1 MRLGILVTKPEY
13 SKYFIPV
20 IAEALAR
27 GDKVTV
33 FFMDDGCFAATDPAL
48 KEFLG
53 RITVSVCDMN
63 RREREVQLPEEVHTG
78 TQYDNLNMIR
88 ESDKVLVF

>member
-1 MRLGILVTKPEY
+1 MRLGILVTKREY
-13 SKYFIPV
+13 SNYFVPV
-20 IAEALAR
+20 IAAAVNR

-48 KEFLG
+48 KEYLG
-53 RITVSVCDMN
+53 KITATVCDLN
-63 RREREVQLPEEVHTG
+63 RRERDVQLPPEVHTG

-88 ESDKVLVF
+88 ESEKVLVF